1 MLAPARKTC
10 TLGVAAE
17 LGHNGRMAKLL
28 KWVAIVVAAFV
39 LLLVAVAIGLQ
50 AWLRTDDFRSR
61 VEREASAALGVP
73 LKLGK
78 LSIDLWPLPAVA
90 VDEVEIHTR
99 PLLTVGRVEARPGY
113 AALASGKLE
122 IATLIVRKAVLPQ
135 TALGALGAAMQKKDK
150 GAKPKAKPAPSA
162 GRGAMDL
169 LPRRAV
175 FDDITWVDEKGQ
187 RITVDA
193 EMDLG
198 RDGLLDDASFKI
210 VQGRLAGTHGKIER
224 EGEFWPVRIDIGGGK
239 IAGKL
244 QLQPG
249 KAGTQVLSGNLATDN
264 VEVSALTAPSKPL
277 TGKLQAQTTL
287 RSEFHEPGQVADLL
301 NTQTHFTVRDAL
313 VQGIDLQKAVQTVGL
328 SRGGTTRLD
337 TLAGQVNTQGKAVHL
352 TNLVATSGALSA
364 TGNVSIAPSKAL
376 SGQVNVDLSTTKGA
390 LGVPLAVG
398 GTIDEPSVTLTRGA
412 MIGAALGTLVAPGPG
427 TAAGAGAGGKLGDSL
442 RSLFGK

>member
-1 MLAPARKTC
+1 
-10 TLGVAAE
+10 
-17 LGHNGRMAKLL
+17 MAKLL
-28 KWVAIVVAAFV
+28 KWVAILVAAFV

-61 VEREASAALGVP
+61 VEHEASTALGVP

-99 PLLTVGRVEARPGY
+99 PLLTVARVEARPGY

-122 IATLIVRKAVLPQ
+122 IATLVVRKAVLPQ
-135 TALGALGAAMQKKDK
+135 TAIAALGAAMQKKDK
-150 GAKPKAKPAPSA
+150 GAKPKAKPAPAPAS

-169 LPRRAV
+169 LPRRAL
-175 FDDITWVDEKGQ
+175 FEDITWVDEKGQ

-198 RDGLLDDASFKI
+198 RDGLLDEASFKI

-224 EGEFWPVRIDIGGGK
+224 DGDFWPVRIDIGGGR

-249 KAGTQVLSGNLATDN
+249 RGGSQVLSGNLATDN

-277 TGKLQAQTTL
+277 TGKLQAQTTV
-287 RSEFHEPGQVADLL
+287 RSEFREPGQVADMM
-301 NTQTHFTVRDAL
+301 NTQTRFTVRDAL
-313 VQGIDLQKAVQTVGL
+313 VQGIDLEKAVQSVGL
-328 SRGGTTRLD
+328 SRGGITRLD
-337 TLAGQVNTQGKAVHL
+337 TLAGQVNTQGKVVHL
-352 TNLVATSGALSA
+352 TNLVASSGQLSA
-364 TGNVSIAPSKAL
+364 TGDVSISATKAL
-376 SGQVNVDLSTTKGA
+376 SGQVSVDVSMTKGA
-390 LGVPLAVG
+390 VGVPLAVG
-398 GTIDEPSVTLTRGA
+398 GTVDEPSVMLTRGA
-412 MIGAALGTLVAPGPG
+412 MVGAAIGTLIAPGPG
-427 TAAGAGAGGKLGDSL
+427 TVAGAGAGGKLGDSL